1 MKRTI
6 LILAAA
12 AALVAFTVP
21 TVASAITGSP
31 SATSAATKKKKKK
44 AKPKTKTVTMNNYYY
59 GPNKVSLKVGD
70 SISWKWPD
78 AGGDQHDVALK
89 KGPKGLKPWH
99 SPVYT
104 AYVTWKKKF
113 TVAGN
118 YSLVCTLHPDTMVMT
133 VKVAK

>member
-6 LILAAA
+6 LITVAVAALAAFA
-12 AALVAFTVP
+12 VP
-21 TVASAITGSP
+21 TVASAITGHP
-31 SATSAATKKKKKK
+31 DATVAAKKKKK
-44 AKPKTKTVTMNNYYY
+44 AKAKTKTVTMNNYYY
-59 GPNKVSLKVGD
+59 GPDKVTLKAGD

-89 KGPKGLKPWH
+89 SGPKGLKPWH

-104 AYVTWKKKF
+104 AYSTWKKKF
-113 TVAGN
+113 TVAGS

-133 VKVAK
+133 VKVTK

>member
-6 LILAAA
+6 LIFAAA

-21 TVASAITGSP
+21 TVASALTGSP
-31 SATSAATKKKKKK
+31 AATSAATKKKKKP
-44 AKPKTKTVTMNNYYY
+44 KPKTKTVTMNNYYY
-59 GPNKVSLKVGD
+59 GPAKVSLKVGD

>member
-6 LILAAA
+6 VVLAASL
-12 AALVAFTVP
+12 ALVAFAVP
-21 TVASAITGSP
+21 TVASAITGGPAAS
-31 SATSAATKKKKKK
+31 SAATKKKKKPK
-44 AKPKTKTVTMNNYYY
+44 AKTKTVTMNNYYY
-59 GPNKVSLKVGD
+59 GPNKVTLKVGD
-70 SISWKWPD
+70 SINWKWPD

-104 AYVTWKKKF
+104 AYANWKKKF

-133 VKVAK
+133 VKVSK

>member
-31 SATSAATKKKKKK
+31 AASSAATKKKKKPK
-44 AKPKTKTVTMNNYYY
+44 AKTKTVTMNNYYY
-59 GPNKVSLKVGD
+59 GPAKVSLKVGD

>member
-6 LILAAA
+6 LITVAI
-12 AALVAFTVP
+12 AALTAFTVP

-31 SATSAATKKKKKK
+31 AATTATSKKKKP
-44 AKPKTKTVTMNNYYY
+44 KPKTKTVTMNDYYY

-78 AGGDQHDVALK
+78 AGGDPHDVRLV
-89 KGPKGLKPWH
+89 KGPKGAKPFH
-99 SPVYT
+99 SPVYQ
-104 AYVTWKKKF
+104 AYVTYKHKF
-113 TVAGN
+113 TVAGA
-118 YSLVCTLHPDTMVMT
+118 YSLVCSLHPDTMVMS

>member
-6 LILAAA
+6 LIFAAA

-31 SATSAATKKKKKK
+31 AATSAATKKKKKP
-44 AKPKTKTVTMNNYYY
+44 KPKTKTVTMNNYYY

-89 KGPKGLKPWH
+89 KGPKGLKAWH

>member
-44 AKPKTKTVTMNNYYY
+44 PKTKTVTMNNYYY
-59 GPNKVSLKVGD
+59 GPAKVSLKVGD